1 MGGCSA
7 ILTCDSDNAGVDRA
21 PESELTGMSDEAQ
34 PSGQQAEQGLSSEE
48 ELDEDAEPQPAA
60 PPPPPAPAAEPQPG
74 PAAQQLGTPL
84 VHSKC

>member
-1 MGGCSA
+1 MQACALALNATHGVTRGGLLCVSA

-48 ELDEDAEPQPAA
+48 EL
-60 PPPPPAPAAEPQPG
+60 
-74 PAAQQLGTPL
+74 AQQNWP
-84 VHSKC
+84 